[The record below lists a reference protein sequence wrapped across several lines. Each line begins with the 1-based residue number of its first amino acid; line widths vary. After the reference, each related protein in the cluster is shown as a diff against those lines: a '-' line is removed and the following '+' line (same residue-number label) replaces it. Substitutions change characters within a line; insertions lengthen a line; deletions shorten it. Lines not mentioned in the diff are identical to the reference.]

1 MTPPS
6 PLPPG
11 NDPALMA
18 RVLSALEH
26 DPSLGLTAL
35 SVEYVEG
42 SLVPRGQAGSAEA
55 RDNATTVAARV
66 SPGVPIEN
74 RIRVG

>member
-1 MTPPS
+1 MQDPRTS
-6 PLPPG
+6 PEG

-18 RVLSALEH
+18 KVLETLERH
-26 DPSLGLTAL
+26 PDLGVAML

-42 SLVPRGQAGSAEA
+42 TLVLRGQAGSAEERDRATEIA
-55 RDNATTVAARV
+55 RLAAT
-66 SPGVPIEN
+66 GVPVEN